1 MIPIYF
7 KNPEKSTIE
16 KLYCQL
22 GITKNGKKTKNEL
35 RKKPKAVDDWCKANI
50 RINGKSYSFSEIIKA
65 DFSTLTR
72 IKEELD
78 DKKPIMSDELKNY
91 MIDRLY
97 ENRFPRKEFVDA
109 LDVTVCPYCNR
120 NFVNSAF
127 EKTMCDLDHFYEK
140 SEYPVLAISFY
151 NLIPVCHYCN
161 HTKGTN
167 QITYSSHNEKFKTD
181 ELLTFDFH
189 IKGMDFLNDKQQLGI
204 EIYGAKEAESNIK
217 FLRLRE
223 LYQIHTDVVQE
234 CIKKA
239 MMFEPGYLNY
249 LANEYKDLFKSEE
262 ELYRIVFGNFYEEN
276 AYGKRPLS
284 KVTSDI
290 LRDLIMMYYSRDLR
304 NVSGK

>member
-22 GITKNGKKTKNEL
+22 GLTKNGKKTQNEL

-50 RINGKSYSFSEIIKA
+50 RINGNSYSFSEIIKA

-109 LDVTVCPYCNR
+109 LDVTVC
-120 NFVNSAF
+120 
-127 EKTMCDLDHFYEK
+127 
-140 SEYPVLAISFY
+140 
-151 NLIPVCHYCN
+151 HYCN

-189 IKGMDFLNDKQQLGI
+189 IKGVDFLNDKQQLGI
-204 EIYGAKEAESNIK
+204 EIYSSKEVESNIK

-239 MMFEPGYLNY
+239 MMFEPDYLNY

-262 ELYRIVFGNFYEEN
+262 ELYRILFGNFYEEN

-284 KVTSDI
+284 KMTSDI
-290 LRDLIMMYYSRDLR
+290 LRDLIMTYYSRDLR
-304 NVSGK
+304 NISGK